1 MAKGEC
7 NGNKDECNGKR
18 SVMATGGINER
29 TKRVRLESKQVL
41 TYLLPG
47 KPPRLPTSEVSGG
60 EETAGRIV
68 RINGMFCVVSGI
80 TARAET
86 RVMPHSSVCFHP
98 LSGQVAV
105 QVLYLAISG
114 AAGGGRVARR
124 RTDARCGLRTRSIS
138 EHDSHLLQTEANNHL
153 TNFQPG

>member
-86 RVMPHSSVCFHP
+86 RVMPHSSVCFSSP
-98 LSGQVAV
+98 
-105 QVLYLAISG
+105 SG
-114 AAGGGRVARR
+114 ASTRYIGVLLHLPY
-124 RTDARCGLRTRSIS
+124 CGVLMAT
-138 EHDSHLLQTEANNHL
+138 
-153 TNFQPG
+153 P

>member
-47 KPPRLPTSEVSGG
+47 SHQG
-60 EETAGRIV
+60 
-68 RINGMFCVVSGI
+68 C
-80 TARAET
+80 
-86 RVMPHSSVCFHP
+86 P
-98 LSGQVAV
+98 LQRFLEG
-105 QVLYLAISG
+105 
-114 AAGGGRVARR
+114 RR
-124 RTDARCGLRTRSIS
+124 RRDES
-138 EHDSHLLQTEANNHL
+138 
-153 TNFQPG
+153 